1 MGKRRLLTGL
11 AVAAGLGIGGL
22 AGVIVGVPS
31 VSAAQ
36 TTTTVPSA
44 EDPAPTTPA
53 DPGAEAP
60 ADRPPRDG
68 EDCPDKAEGP
78 ADGAAAFHARFPGE
92 VRPSSACS
100 QGPLSPDG
108 SGRVP
113 AAHPVRPAIIPN
125 R

>member
-1 MGKRRLLTGL
+1 MRKRRLLASL

-22 AGVIVGVPS
+22 AGIVLGVPS

-60 ADRPPRDG
+60 ADRPPHDDDA
-68 EDCPDKAEGP
+68 DCPNMGGESDGSGSGAG
-78 ADGAAAFHARFPGE
+78 ASDGAAAFPR
-92 VRPSSACS
+92 
-100 QGPLSPDG
+100 GPRG
-108 SGRVP
+108 G
-113 AAHPVRPAIIPN
+113 APVQSL
-125 R
+125 